1 MPKFTYTVR
10 DTHGRLLNGTMD
22 GNSVDECMGRL
33 EEKSMIPISIEELNF
48 DGSLKDRSALDKIN
62 EWMLTMQ
69 NKVPYRTVVFFTRQ
83 LATMING
90 GVSLPKSIEQ
100 LSRNEKLV
108 FKRILDQIGEDLSMG
123 ATFSDAL
130 SKHPGTFN
138 HMFVSVVRAGEV
150 AGALDKV
157 LDQLATY
164 MENVEIMKSKVK
176 AAMRYPAVI
185 ASFVG
190 IMITGV
196 LIFLV
201 PVFKDMY
208 SGFGAQLPGPTLI
221 MITIS
226 DAIRYNAPLVAVGL
240 LAITVSIV
248 TLFLTSEKTK
258 FLWDSYVLRV
268 PIFGEILR
276 KNILGIYCRTTS
288 LLMNSGTP
296 ILEATQIA
304 GGAVSNKFYAQA
316 LEQVYTDLKQGELL
330 SQALLRTQE
339 FPPLVTQLVSTGEE
353 SGKIDELLQKAADF
367 YDREIK
373 NTVDSLASI
382 IEPILIV
389 VLGSIV
395 GAMLIALYLPIFSI
409 GRIIR

>member
-1 MPKFTYTVR
+1 VR
-10 DTHGRLLNGTMD
+10 DAQGRLLNGTMD
-22 GNSVDECMGRL
+22 GNSVDECIGRM
-33 EEKSMIPISIEELNF
+33 EEKSLIPISIEELNF
-48 DGSLKDRSALDKIN
+48 DGTLKGRTAISKIN
-62 EWMLTMQ
+62 EWLQTMQ
-69 NKVPYRTVVFFTRQ
+69 NKVPYRTTVFFTRQ
-83 LATMING
+83 LATMISG

-100 LSRNEKLV
+100 LSRNEKVV
-108 FKRILDQIGEDLSMG
+108 FKRILNHIGEDLSMG
-123 ATFSDAL
+123 STFSDAL
-130 SKHPGTFN
+130 AKHPGTFN

-221 MITIS
+221 MIAMS
-226 DAIRYNAPLVAVGL
+226 DAIRYNALMVAL
-240 LAITVSIV
+240 SFIV
-248 TLFLTSEKTK
+248 TVATVIFLFLSSEKMK
-258 FLWDSYVLRV
+258 FTWDKYLLKM
-268 PIFGEILR
+268 PIFGGILR
-276 KNILGIYCRTTS
+276 KNILAIYCRTMS

-304 GGAVSNKFYAQA
+304 GGAVSNKFYALA

-330 SQALLRTQE
+330 SQALTRAEE
-339 FPPLVTQLVSTGEE
+339 FPPLITQLVSTGEE
-353 SGKIDELLQKAADF
+353 SGKIDDLLQKAADF
-367 YDREIK
+367 YDREIR
-373 NTVDSLASI
+373 NIVDSLASI
-382 IEPILIV
+382 IEPILII

-409 GRIIR
+409 GKIIK